1 MVMNRV
7 RTTALPPVT
16 VLTMFAGGPAYVQPR
31 KRNILVIW
39 VDDIDW
45 YNIRA

>member
-1 MVMNRV
+1 
-7 RTTALPPVT
+7 
-16 VLTMFAGGPAYVQPR
+16 MFAGCPAYVQPR